1 MNGTQASLPGS
12 GTTDSW
18 RPYFRGLGSLGPRGA
33 PLEKWGWGWR
43 GPGPSLGP
51 AESFVQNCLSNGSV
65 SRLWFQRNVEMSKV
79 AQGPGEEEGACLTF
93 QVAVFLR
100 K

>member
-1 MNGTQASLPGS
+1 MGV
-12 GTTDSW
+12 
-18 RPYFRGLGSLGPRGA
+18 GA
-33 PLEKWGWGWR
+33 Q

-51 AESFVQNCLSNGSV
+51 AESFVQNCLSKGPV
-65 SRLWFQRNVEMSKV
+65 RQLWFQRDVEMSKA
-79 AQGPGEEEGACLTF
+79 AQGPGEEEAVCLTF